1 LVGEVDGDSFHSA
14 HKEVRSTIRDCGLE
28 ERVSF
33 TGYVADQ
40 TLTSLYSA
48 ARMLVLPS
56 LDEGFGL
63 PAAEAMACGTPVAAS
78 NRGALPEVVGDAGL
92 LFDPLDERAMATA
105 VERLLTNHELHA
117 GCARIGLERAKRH
130 RWNTV
135 SGKVFSELERIAG
148 AR

>member
-1 LVGEVDGDSFHSA
+1 MTAPH
-14 HKEVRSTIRDCGLE
+14 
-28 ERVSF
+28 
-33 TGYVADQ
+33 
-40 TLTSLYSA
+40 SA
-48 ARMLVLPS
+48 ARRLVLPS
-56 LDEGFGL
+56 LDEGFGV